1 MSDLSDHGQ
10 YNLSFFVLSFFWTAA
25 PKGCLTLN
33 NTLFPCSHSLCC
45 LTRPP
50 ANKPPPG
57 VCDKWLVCLQSTPGA
72 GAGTVGTSGGC
83 ENQAQSMDT
92 SEEASSD
99 TQWWCE
105 HERSCWWSSWQWSSW
120 RRGRGPSPAA
130 PTSASVSGEPARS
143 RWTAQARETQS
154 YLRNVYVS
162 WSHHKFEQSLHHRW
176 CLYYRKVFW
185 LPDLLLLI

>member
-57 VCDKWLVCLQSTPGA
+57 VCDKWLVCLQWTPGGGRDCGNQRRLWEPSSVYGHQWGSKQWHTVMMWTWEVMLMIIMTVIILA
-72 GAGTVGTSGGC
+72 AGTGTVSSC
-83 ENQAQSMDT
+83 PHFCKCLWR
-92 SEEASSD
+92 ASKITVD
-99 TQWWCE
+99 CA
-105 HERSCWWSSWQWSSW
+105 
-120 RRGRGPSPAA
+120 GK
-130 PTSASVSGEPARS
+130 
-143 RWTAQARETQS
+143 
-154 YLRNVYVS
+154 RNTVLSKKRYVS
-162 WSHHKFEQSLHHRW
+162 WFHHKFEQPLHQRW